1 MIKNWLF
8 WAVPK
13 KYLRVYIF
21 WLFMMLFGFPYI
33 FGFYYTKL
41 GIVMNILWYDIIL
54 YGWMKVKQRVEGD
67 E

>member
-1 MIKNWLF
+1 
-8 WAVPK
+8 
-13 KYLRVYIF
+13 
-21 WLFMMLFGFPYI
+21 MMLFGFPYI

-54 YGWMKVKQRVEGD
+54 YGWVRAKQRAEGD